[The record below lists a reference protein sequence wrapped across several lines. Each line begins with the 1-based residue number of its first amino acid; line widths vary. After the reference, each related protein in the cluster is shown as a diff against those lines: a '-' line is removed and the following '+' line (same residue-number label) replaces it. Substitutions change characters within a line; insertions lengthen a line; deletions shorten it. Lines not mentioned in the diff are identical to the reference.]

1 MVMKFQKISQER
13 FNAYFY
19 GRTPF
24 VRLFST
30 EIEWFEIEVG
40 DVVLLATMI
49 RCKID
54 NDFNAVI
61 LGRDLRRKFRAVD
74 IIVSVDSAVE
84 LVRQLDSRVENLVAR
99 HTNGLFPQGDDNSSS
114 FSLFAHRLPVEKRNH
129 YIKLLSECPDY
140 FPAQVVLE
148 ELAYWFKDPDG
159 TFIRA
164 MQGNEFNARLFE
176 LYLHAMFYELEFE
189 LDRTHPQP
197 DYLLKKANKTIA
209 VEAVTVAELE
219 HEKGRSVPLN
229 DDEERKKFFDHVQ
242 FEMPFKFARAL
253 RKKVS
258 HRPEPMKLPY
268 WDLPHT
274 KDKPFV
280 IAIHDYSRALSMSFS
295 EPSLRSLLYGIAI
308 HDEHISNIKH
318 HTRGNGETISS
329 NFFGHESNKY
339 VSAVILVTQA
349 TLPKFNRMGRVAG
362 LRSPTT
368 FAFVQG
374 VRTNHCSERKNFR
387 ALVEHPNY
395 KEFWREGVF
404 VYHNPKAANPLDPEL
419 FSNVVN
425 VFMDGDG
432 MDEYLPANYTLQ
444 STTEMV
450 KLDAEH
456 VDRLW
461 QEFDQIQNAE
471 QKDASTSGTS

>member
-1 MVMKFQKISQER
+1 MVTVFKKISQER
-13 FNAYFY
+13 FNTYFY

-30 EIEWFEIEVG
+30 EIEWFEIEVN

-49 RCKID
+49 RCEID
-54 NDFNAVI
+54 KDFNAVI
-61 LGRDLRRKFRAVD
+61 LGRDLRRKFRAID
-74 IIVSVDSAVE
+74 IIVSVDSAAE
-84 LVRQLDSRVENLVAR
+84 LTQKLNGRVVDLIAR
-99 HTNGLFPQGDDNSSS
+99 HVNGLFRQGDDGESS
-114 FSLFAHRLPVEKRNH
+114 FSLFTHRLPAEKRNH

-197 DYLLKKANKTIA
+197 DYLLKKAGKTIA
-209 VEAVTVAELE
+209 VEAVTVSEME

-229 DDEERKKFFDHVQ
+229 DAEERQKFFDHVQ
-242 FEMPFKFARAL
+242 LEMPFKFARAL
-253 RKKVS
+253 RKKVN

-280 IAIHDYSRALSMSFS
+280 IAIHDYSRSLSMSFS

-308 HDEHISNIKH
+308 HEEHVSKIEQ
-318 HTRGNGETISS
+318 HTRSNGEIISS
-329 NFFGHESNKY
+329 NFFGHESNKH

-374 VRTNHCSERKNFR
+374 IRTNHRSERENFR
-387 ALVEHPNY
+387 ALVEHPEY

-404 VYHNPKAANPLDPEL
+404 VYHNPNAANPLDPEL
-419 FSNVVN
+419 FPNVVN
-425 VFMDGDG
+425 VFMDDDG

-450 KLDAEH
+450 KLGAEH
-456 VDRLW
+456 VDRFW
-461 QEFDQIQNAE
+461 QEFDQIQTAE
-471 QKDASTSGTS
+471 SKRPSTPDMS